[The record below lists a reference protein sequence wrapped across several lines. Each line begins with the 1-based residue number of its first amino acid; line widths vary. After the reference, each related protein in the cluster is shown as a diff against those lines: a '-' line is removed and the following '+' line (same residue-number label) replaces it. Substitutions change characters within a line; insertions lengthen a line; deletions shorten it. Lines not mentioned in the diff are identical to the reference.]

1 MRNESIGMDLQTAY
15 SKQVCWASF
24 VSSQLMLSEF
34 AAERLR
40 LLVGGAGAQQQTRR
54 MTGQT
59 DGHRTVT

>member
-1 MRNESIGMDLQTAY
+1 
-15 SKQVCWASF
+15 
-24 VSSQLMLSEF
+24 MLSEF